1 MGTHDPSNQIHF
13 EKNTLMK
20 KSVFLIIVWLIFVMW
35 EIEVAK
41 WIQEEAQHV
50 FRIDLVIILPGL
62 VLLTLYTLKNN
73 FNNIK

>member
-1 MGTHDPSNQIHF
+1 
-13 EKNTLMK
+13 MK
-20 KSVFLIIVWLIFVMW
+20 KAALLIIVWLIFVIW

>member
-1 MGTHDPSNQIHF
+1 
-13 EKNTLMK
+13 MK
-20 KSVFLIIVWLIFVMW
+20 KTVLLIIVWLIFVMW
-35 EIEVAK
+35 EIEVTR